1 MALNEIKEV
10 AEADND
16 YQLNYKA
23 LVQHKQL
30 KSLPRD
36 HPAQKL
42 SSIWDALS
50 VEDELPNL
58 MLYHGR
64 IYVPQGAVELVMK
77 KLHIQHTA
85 FDKTL
90 QNAQSMY
97 FWLGMKNNIKLMVSS
112 CDRCLENSPSQRQEP
127 LVQTVAS
134 RPMEQTSIDLAQYGG
149 KTYLVLADRYSG
161 WILVKKYAKSPDQM
175 AVCNTLNT

>member
-1 MALNEIKEV
+1 MEV
-10 AEADND
+10 AEANND

-23 LVQHKQL
+23 LDQHKQL
-30 KSLPRD
+30 KSFPRD

-50 VEDELPNL
+50 VEDKLPNL

-90 QNAQSMY
+90 RNAWSMY
-97 FWLGMKNNIKLMVSS
+97 FWSGMKNNIKLMVSS
-112 CDRCLENSPSQRQEP
+112 CDSCLENSPSQRQEP
-127 LVQTVAS
+127 LVQTVA
-134 RPMEQTSIDLAQYGG
+134 
-149 KTYLVLADRYSG
+149 
-161 WILVKKYAKSPDQM
+161 
-175 AVCNTLNT
+175 

>member
-1 MALNEIKEV
+1 MEGKLNLVADALSRSPIFAAEKDDPDLFCTVRAAKLDESGQMNNCTPDLALNEIIEV
-10 AEADND
+10 AEADTD

-30 KSLPRD
+30 GNLPRD

-42 SSIWDALS
+42 SSIWDVLS
-50 VEDELPNL
+50 IEDELPNL
-58 MLYHGR
+58 ILYHGR

-90 QNAQSMY
+90 QNARSMY
-97 FWLGMKNNIKLMVSS
+97 FWLGMKI
-112 CDRCLENSPSQRQEP
+112 
-127 LVQTVAS
+127 
-134 RPMEQTSIDLAQYGG
+134 
-149 KTYLVLADRYSG
+149 
-161 WILVKKYAKSPDQM
+161 
-175 AVCNTLNT
+175 TLS